1 MRKHGP
7 SSDAADAAETGA
19 RSSHDSGAGLSLASD
34 GLRFVADRTTFEPG
48 VPADLTFR
56 LVDDHGHPVETFE
69 ESHGRRSHL
78 VVVRRDLVAFQHLH
92 PELDDAGTW
101 HCEGFTLPRA
111 GVYRAFVDVVV
122 DGRASTLG
130 LDLFAPGAF
139 EVDEARASADRPPDD
154 GYEVE
159 LDHDPIETGGATR
172 LTFSVSRR
180 DGTVPDVRP
189 YLGARGHLVALR
201 AGDLAYLHV
210 HPTETADEGS
220 VEFAATFPTPGH
232 YRLFLQTNLDGTLVT
247 RAIDVEV

>member
-1 MRKHGP
+1 MRTHGP
-7 SSDAADAAETGA
+7 SSDAPDAAETDA
-19 RSSHDSGAGLSLASD
+19 RSSHGPVAGLSLAAD
-34 GLRFVADRTTFEPG
+34 GLRLVTDRTTFEPG

-56 LVDDHGHPVETFE
+56 LVDDHGHPVEAFE

-92 PELDDAGTW
+92 PKLDDAGTW
-101 HCEGFTLPRA
+101 HCEGFTLPQA
-111 GVYRAFVDVVV
+111 GVFRAFVDVVV
-122 DGRASTLG
+122 DGRATTLG
-130 LDLFAPGAF
+130 LDLFAPGVF
-139 EVDEARASADRPPDD
+139 EIDEARASADRHPDD
-154 GYEVE
+154 EFEVE
-159 LDHDPIETGGATR
+159 LDHGSIEAGDVTR

-220 VEFAATFPTPGH
+220 VEFAATFPTPGE
-232 YRLFLQTNLDGTLVT
+232 YRLFLQTDLDGTLVT